1 MNLTPQSP
9 LVSIVVVTYNRADL
23 ILESLQSVVTQ
34 TYPKWEMVVVD
45 DGSTDNTFEIVKGLN
60 DTRIHYHYVSHT
72 AKLGYLRNLG
82 MRLAK
87 GDFIAFQDSDDL
99 WRSDKLQ
106 FQLELFTQHPDIHY
120 ILTNNDQFGEF
131 AIQPPSYDTEIIG
144 ALFKPLLIGKR
155 FHFCSTSLIFR
166 ASVIGKIGML
176 DEDVPRIREL
186 HFFFRMS
193 HAFNGLFS
201 NRRTVGV
208 RRHQKNTSNTYQEK
222 AHQTMLA
229 MLDEFLSEGML
240 TQAEYKRLATDNLY
254 ALGLVRM
261 KQAQP
266 ALAVQDFKTAI
277 GLRPWRGKV
286 WARLLQ
292 SVVMRIRS

>member
-1 MNLTPQSP
+1 MNLSQQSP
-9 LVSIVVVTYNRADL
+9 LVSIIVVTYNRADL
-23 ILESLQSVVTQ
+23 ILESLQSVVNQ

-45 DGSTDNTFEIVKGLN
+45 DGSTDNTFEIVKGLD
-60 DTRIHYHYVSHT
+60 DTRVHYHYVSHT

-99 WRSDKLQ
+99 WKEDKLQ
-106 FQLELFTQHPDIHY
+106 FQLDLFNHHPEIDY
-120 ILTNNDQFGEF
+120 ILTNNNQFGEF
-131 AIQPPSYDTEIIG
+131 AVQPPLYDTEILG
-144 ALFKPLLIGKR
+144 TLFKPLLIGKK
-155 FHFCSTSLIFR
+155 FHFCGTSLIFR
-166 ASVIGKIGML
+166 TAVIGKIGML
-176 DEDVPRIREL
+176 DESVSRMREL

-201 NRRTVGV
+201 NQRTVSV
-208 RRHQKNTSNTYQEK
+208 RRHHHNTSNTYKEK

-229 MLDEFLSEGML
+229 MLDEFRSKGML
-240 TQAEYKRLATDNLY
+240 THAEYKRLATDNLY
-254 ALGLVRM
+254 ALGLAHI

-266 ALAVQDFKTAI
+266 ALAAHDFKTAI
-277 GLRPWRGKV
+277 GFRPWRGKV

-292 SVVMRIRS
+292 SLAMRIKS